1 MLIPEEEIKRRVPR
15 RSLALFHDP
24 DNDTMVTCLD
34 GSNQYPPIKA
44 KDWVD
49 GKRYSA
55 YKWVMTRS
63 SSPTYNGVKMI
74 ARITYNAADVII
86 NIVHL
91 PGGGG
96 SVYSKFQVTGMI
108 RCDNQNPKNFLAPNL
123 TPEKS
128 HADFPSLE
136 NFPKALN
143 DVTRKIKLQKRVCL
157 YFIRRTT
164 RPGCACTT
172 ANTAP
177 PPKILESKISNP

>member
-1 MLIPEEEIKRRVPR
+1 M
-15 RSLALFHDP
+15 S
-24 DNDTMVTCLD
+24 NDQIIIT
-34 GSNQYPPIKA
+34 N
-44 KDWVD
+44 
-49 GKRYSA
+49 
-55 YKWVMTRS
+55 
-63 SSPTYNGVKMI
+63 NGVKMI

-96 SVYSKFQVTGMI
+96 SVYSKFQVRGMI

-128 HADFPSLE
+128 HADFPSLK

-177 PPKILESKISNP
+177 PPQNLGIENFKPIKTLYYLNHLESGVLPPPPPSSEEHLHMIQTT

>member
-1 MLIPEEEIKRRVPR
+1 M
-15 RSLALFHDP
+15 S
-24 DNDTMVTCLD
+24 NDQIIIT
-34 GSNQYPPIKA
+34 N
-44 KDWVD
+44 
-49 GKRYSA
+49 
-55 YKWVMTRS
+55 
-63 SSPTYNGVKMI
+63 NGVKMI

-128 HADFPSLE
+128 HADFPSLK
-136 NFPKALN
+136 NFRKALN

-164 RPGCACTT
+164 RDARALPRI
-172 ANTAP
+172 P
-177 PPKILESKISNP
+177 PPPQKNLGIENFKPIKTLYYLNHLESGVLPPRLPLRNISI